1 MKKKLI
7 ALMTAGVL
15 AISCISA
22 SAQSD
27 ESFHRSLTVS
37 GSATVTAKSDT
48 ATIHLSV
55 ETSSP
60 NVKAAVRENAN
71 TMTAVRN
78 AVISAGADASKIET
92 QNYQVY
98 PQNTYDDKGRV
109 KNKTYNCT
117 NSMNV
122 VVSRLDKTGEVMDAA
137 VQAGA
142 NRIDSVDFSVSNTQV
157 YKDQALREAT
167 ADALRKANIMAAALG
182 RNVIN
187 VISVS
192 EDSNNV
198 VPYRMMKV
206 NLAAARS
213 NDEGAPTP
221 LAPGDAKM
229 ESHVTVVFE
238 IG

>member
-1 MKKKLI
+1 MNKKLI

-15 AISCISA
+15 AISCISVQA
-22 SAQSD
+22 EEPAR
-27 ESFHRSLTVS
+27 RSLTVS
-37 GSATVTAKSDT
+37 GSATVTAKNDT

-78 AVISAGADASKIET
+78 AVISSGADASKIET
-92 QNYQVY
+92 QNYNVY

-122 VVSRLDKTGEVMDAA
+122 VVSRLDKTGEIMDAA

-157 YKDQALREAT
+157 YKDQALKEAT

-182 RNVIN
+182 KQVVN

-198 VPYRMMKV
+198 VPYRMMKMS
-206 NLAAARS
+206 LAAARDGAES
-213 NDEGAPTP
+213 APTP
-221 LAPGDAKM
+221 LDPGDAKM
-229 ESHVTVVFE
+229 ESRVTVVFE